1 MASTDSRTNHGL
13 DSDRKRSS
21 IIKGSFQSDAGL
33 YGSKTGVK
41 QLFTTPSQSHSR
53 MTPGGHTFLCV
64 MGSIISVAIC
74 IWLAA
79 FSREP
84 GWRRAV
90 FAGGSAL
97 CAVMFIF
104 LAFMTIRRAKH
115 PPEPEPLP
123 DLSQR
128 RSTIG
133 ARVSKKSIAVSGHG
147 GNSNEDCPT
156 QVLVAGDFAH
166 PTLAIG

>member
-1 MASTDSRTNHGL
+1 MSTPDQKPPTSLGA
-13 DSDRKRSS
+13 DRKRSS
-21 IIKGSFQSDAGL
+21 IVKGSFQSDTGL
-33 YGSKTGVK
+33 YGGKTGVK
-41 QLFTTPSQSHSR
+41 QILTAPSQSHSR
-53 MTPGGHTFLCV
+53 MTPGGQTFLCV
-64 MGSIISVAIC
+64 MGSVISVAIC

-90 FAGGSAL
+90 FATGAAL
-97 CAVMFIF
+97 CAVMFAF

-115 PPEPEPLP
+115 PPEPEALP

-133 ARVSKKSIAVSGHG
+133 ARVSKRSIAAAGLG
-147 GNSNEDCPT
+147 GAGGDDCPT
-156 QVLVAGDFAH
+156 QV
-166 PTLAIG
+166 

>member
-1 MASTDSRTNHGL
+1 MVILICLRL
-13 DSDRKRSS
+13 M
-21 IIKGSFQSDAGL
+21 GSALHDPYCLHPNLRMFTPISLWALSGNKVYFHFQ
-33 YGSKTGVK
+33 
-41 QLFTTPSQSHSR
+41 
-53 MTPGGHTFLCV
+53 TFLCV
-64 MGSIISVAIC
+64 MGSVISVAIC

-90 FAGGSAL
+90 FATGAAL
-97 CAVMFIF
+97 CAVMFAF

-115 PPEPEPLP
+115 PPEPEALP

-133 ARVSKKSIAVSGHG
+133 ARVSKKSIAAAGLTG
-147 GNSNEDCPT
+147 GGGDDCPT
-156 QVLVAGDFAH
+156 QV
-166 PTLAIG
+166 

>member
-1 MASTDSRTNHGL
+1 MATADQKPPANLGA
-13 DSDRKRSS
+13 DRKRSS
-21 IIKGSFQSDAGL
+21 IVKGSFQSDTAL
-33 YGSKTGVK
+33 YGGKTGVK
-41 QLFTTPSQSHSR
+41 QILTAPSQSHSR
-53 MTPGGHTFLCV
+53 MTPGGQTFLCV
-64 MGSIISVAIC
+64 MGSVISVAIS

-90 FAGGSAL
+90 FATGAAL
-97 CAVMFIF
+97 CAVMFAF

-115 PPEPEPLP
+115 PPEPEALP

-133 ARVSKKSIAVSGHG
+133 ARVSKRSIAAAGLASTG
-147 GNSNEDCPT
+147 GDDCPT
-156 QVLVAGDFAH
+156 QVLVVGDRTH
-166 PTLAIG
+166 PTLTIG